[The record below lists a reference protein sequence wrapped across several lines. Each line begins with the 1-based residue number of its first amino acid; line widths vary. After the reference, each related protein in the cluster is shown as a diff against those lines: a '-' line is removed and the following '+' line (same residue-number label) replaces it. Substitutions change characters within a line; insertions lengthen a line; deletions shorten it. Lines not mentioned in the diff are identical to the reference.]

1 MYILDKLKSFKY
13 KEFLIDQFSKFEDI
27 KFTGQ
32 VVFGIIVLLIF
43 WSGARAIESNFN
55 LQKQI
60 NNLNEQNN
68 VINLQNNN
76 IALQNEYYKSN
87 QYIEL
92 QARQN
97 LGLAFPGEK
106 ELIVPSSVALKYI
119 VNTNNMQ
126 NNSISH
132 QSSQNNVSDWIN
144 FFWHRN

>member
-1 MYILDKLKSFKY
+1 MLNKIKSFKY
-13 KEFLIDQFSKFEDI
+13 KKLLAKQFSKFEDI
-27 KFTGQ
+27 RFTGQ
-32 VVFGIIVLLIF
+32 VIFGVIVLLIF

-97 LGLAFPGEK
+97 LGLASPGET

-119 VNTNNMQ
+119 VNVKNTQ
-126 NNSISH
+126 NNSIPH
-132 QSSQNNVSDWIN
+132 LAPQNNISDWIN
-144 FFWHRN
+144 FF

>member
-1 MYILDKLKSFKY
+1 MLDKIKSSKY
-13 KEFLIDQFSKFEDI
+13 KELLIDQFSKFEDI

-32 VVFGIIVLLIF
+32 VIFGIIVLLIF
-43 WSGARAIESNFN
+43 WSGARAIESNFK

-60 NNLNEQNN
+60 TNLNEQNN

-97 LGLAFPGEK
+97 LGLAFPGET

-119 VNTNNMQ
+119 VNVNNTQ
-126 NNSISH
+126 NNSVSH
-132 QSSQNNVSDWIN
+132 LNSQNNIADWIN